1 VTGPLAQRCQRPRR
15 RITPNTNTSTTTTI
29 STHNH
34 VDMAVSLG
42 RPRASSRRRY
52 CRPPEQ
58 ATRSPPGHLPG
69 PDRRPRCAPARGILH
84 PATCPPI
91 WAGRALAGSRHASTP
106 VGPSPSATPRPTVAA
121 NSTWEENPGR
131 RQPTPPDHSQL
142 DRGCG
147 EAEKSLPWVVGE
159 RCEHG
164 AVETLWQTPRRRCQ
178 SDGAHLRRTPNLRPG
193 PLHRPALPVQP
204 RSALRDPPRVGPAA
218 GNSAATPHPKLLGDR
233 WSPPHG
239 GCFNVATCAATGDL
253 HHSAGMPLLTPL
265 GTARTAVLRSVYRA
279 EFLSI

>member
-1 VTGPLAQRCQRPRR
+1 MAASLVGPG
-15 RITPNTNTSTTTTI
+15 
-29 STHNH
+29 
-34 VDMAVSLG
+34 AVQADATAAHPSKQLG
-42 RPRASSRRRY
+42 HR
-52 CRPPEQ
+52 RPP
-58 ATRSPPGHLPG
+58 PG
-69 PDRRPRCAPARGILH
+69 PGSTAALRVGSRDPAPRDLPTDLGWPGSCRQPLRVH
-84 PATCPPI
+84 PA
-91 WAGRALAGSRHASTP
+91 
-106 VGPSPSATPRPTVAA
+106 GPSPSATPRPTVAA

-131 RQPTPPDHSQL
+131 RQPTPPDHSAP

-178 SDGAHLRRTPNLRPG
+178 SDGARLRRTPNLRPG

-265 GTARTAVLRSVYRA
+265 GTARTAVLCSVYRA